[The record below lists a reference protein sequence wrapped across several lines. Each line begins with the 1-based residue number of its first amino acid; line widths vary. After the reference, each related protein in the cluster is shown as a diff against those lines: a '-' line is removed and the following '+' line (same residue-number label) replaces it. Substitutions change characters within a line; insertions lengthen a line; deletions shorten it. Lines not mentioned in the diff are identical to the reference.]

1 VISAVGESKECKSM
15 KARETTYTETLS
27 IVGNY
32 MTRERSG
39 FADIPVIVSVVAFTA
54 LAGLVVSAF
63 CLVRGIIA
71 FSKEVMAFVM
81 WAQQKIEKSNRARVR
96 SGASNRPNT
105 SRPMSRTRKPKQLKK
120 PDPRANP
127 NSDT

>member
-1 VISAVGESKECKSM
+1 M

-54 LAGLVVSAF
+54 LTGLAVSTF

-71 FSKEVMAFVM
+71 FSKEVMAFLM
-81 WAQQKIEKSNRARVR
+81 WVQQKIEESSRARVR
-96 SGASNRPNT
+96 SAASNRPNT

-120 PDPRANP
+120 ARLAPGPLRGHLKDR
-127 NSDT
+127 

>member
-1 VISAVGESKECKSM
+1 M

-120 PDPRANP
+120 PDSRPYLYA
-127 NSDT
+127 DT

>member
-54 LAGLVVSAF
+54 LAGLAVSTF
-63 CLVRGIIA
+63 CLVRGVIA
-71 FSKEVMAFVM
+71 FTM
-81 WAQQKIEKSNRARVR
+81 WAQQKIEESNRARVR
-96 SGASNRPNT
+96 SAASNRPNT
-105 SRPMSRTRKPKQLKK
+105 SRPMSRTRKPKRLKK
-120 PDPRANP
+120 PDSRPYLYA
-127 NSDT
+127 DT

>member
-1 VISAVGESKECKSM
+1 M

-54 LAGLVVSAF
+54 LAGLAVSTF
-63 CLVRGIIA
+63 CLVRGVIA
-71 FSKEVMAFVM
+71 FTM
-81 WAQQKIEKSNRARVR
+81 WAQQKIEESNRARVR
-96 SGASNRPNT
+96 SAASNRPNT